1 MKKLVSIL
9 AIGTLLVGCSSST
22 SSYITSVSNGDDKI
36 VSGEDITVTK
46 NDVYEYFLDQFGS
59 SQVLTMALE
68 TIADKEIT
76 DQAKIDEKLQQ
87 TIEEYTKYMS
97 TDIDSYAKQLGYSSK
112 EEYIND
118 MLLPSAKNELLKDK
132 YIEENYDQIIKDYK
146 VKYIKAITV
155 ATESEA
161 IDIIDKSK
169 DLDTFNTLLAEKSGQ
184 DYGMVTTES
193 TVDKNIIDKFDS
205 FTKDGIYSKAIK
217 TSDDKYAVV
226 YVYNSDTSKLK
237 DEIKKNLAGISTMKS
252 DCEAHYLKKYK
263 FEVYESKI
271 KDKIEEGNK
280 EYLG

>member
-1 MKKLVSIL
+1 MKKVLSIL
-9 AIGTLLVGCSSST
+9 AIGTLLVGCSSPASL
-22 SSYITSVSNGDDKI
+22 YVTSVSDGKDTI
-36 VSGEDITVTK
+36 VSGEEITVTK

-68 TIADKEIT
+68 TVANKEIT
-76 DQAKIDEKLQQ
+76 DQSKIDEKLKQ

-97 TDIDSYAKQLGYSSK
+97 TDIDSYAKQLGYNNK

-132 YIEENYDQIIKDYK
+132 YIEDNFDTIIKEYK
-146 VKYIKAITV
+146 IKYIKGITV
-155 ATESEA
+155 DTESEA

-169 DLDTFNTLLAEKSGQ
+169 DLDTFNALLSEKSGQ

-193 TVDKNIIDKFDS
+193 TIDENIINKFDS

-226 YVYNSDTSKLK
+226 YVYNSDITNLK
-237 DEIKKNLAGISTMKS
+237 DEIKENLASVSVIKS

-263 FEVYESKI
+263 FEVFESKI
-271 KDKIEEGNK
+271 KDKIEEGNAD
-280 EYLG
+280 YLG